1 MEQQEKQ
8 DKIMRKLRKQ
18 LKFYMKKVEDIEG
31 TIWQF
36 TVFKGYIFYMTSAH
50 N

>member
-31 TIWQF
+31 TI
-36 TVFKGYIFYMTSAH
+36 
-50 N
+50 